1 MATDSKTGK
10 LTLRGGFTMHRANV
24 CVSVHVTA
32 EPGPSTPLLCESSL
46 LCACVCMCVHVC
58 AVYVQ

>member
-32 EPGPSTPLLCESSL
+32 EGRAFHVTSL
-46 LCACVCMCVHVC
+46 RIVLVVCACMHVC
-58 AVYVQ
+58 AVYVW